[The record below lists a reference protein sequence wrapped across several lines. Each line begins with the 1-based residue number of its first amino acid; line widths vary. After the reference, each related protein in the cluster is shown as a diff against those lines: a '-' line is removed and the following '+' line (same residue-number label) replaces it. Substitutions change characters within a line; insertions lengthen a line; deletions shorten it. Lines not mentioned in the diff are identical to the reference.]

1 MLYSLRAGSTT
12 GPSVKNDL
20 VLLALRGNAAGLSAG
35 AGSMHEAFCSD
46 FVCVRPGVNGA
57 YCTLVTDDRE
67 QLGGNKFLVSD
78 GIFMAKALGRTFV
91 EYPVKDAR

>member
-1 MLYSLRAGSTT
+1 MRLVSTT
-12 GPSVKNDL
+12 RTV
-20 VLLALRGNAAGLSAG
+20 V
-35 AGSMHEAFCSD
+35 
-46 FVCVRPGVNGA
+46 
-57 YCTLVTDDRE
+57 VTDNRE